1 MHLIDRR
8 DASLA
13 IALVVG
19 TFVVF
24 EQPLRFLLSIAEDV
38 SQTYHVDLVPGFVI
52 FVLVFAVHHVRKQR
66 DARLA
71 MQLAAKNAD
80 EVARLAADMQA
91 VVAASQEI
99 MTALDLVQLRAQA
112 WQQIPRIVGD
122 RAVWIAVTTSEGW
135 QWLMEPAHPTS
146 APILEL
152 APRFLERTSAG
163 DRHHEGSWLFPLVSS
178 GVSVG
183 LLGVGGAEPLT
194 PLEEARI
201 RALSAIVAGAIANV
215 DTVQKLKDSSVC
227 DVLTGC
233 FNRAHAFVVIDAEL
247 RRSRRTGQPLSVVM
261 FDIDDFKAINDQH
274 GHMVGDA
281 LLAAVGATLKQNL
294 RGSDVTCRYGGDEF
308 LVILPD
314 TRYEGAEHLAKYL
327 RGAIERIEVLGR
339 ARTIS
344 CRTSVGVAA
353 MLPDEIDSAA
363 LVTRSDEALYE
374 DKERR
379 HKLGSDAR
387 TAIPA

>member
-135 QWLMEPAHPTS
+135 QWLMEPGSSNVCAHFGT
-146 APILEL
+146 
-152 APRFLERTSAG
+152 
-163 DRHHEGSWLFPLVSS
+163 
-178 GVSVG
+178 
-183 LLGVGGAEPLT
+183 GAEIPGT
-194 PLEEARI
+194 HVSGRPASRG
-201 RALSAIVAGAIANV
+201 IVAVSPG
-215 DTVQKLKDSSVC
+215 QLW
-227 DVLTGC
+227 C
-233 FNRAHAFVVIDAEL
+233 FSRA
-247 RRSRRTGQPLSVVM
+247 PW
-261 FDIDDFKAINDQH
+261 
-274 GHMVGDA
+274 
-281 LLAAVGATLKQNL
+281 
-294 RGSDVTCRYGGDEF
+294 GGW
-308 LVILPD
+308 
-314 TRYEGAEHLAKYL
+314 R
-327 RGAIERIEVLGR
+327 
-339 ARTIS
+339 
-344 CRTSVGVAA
+344 
-353 MLPDEIDSAA
+353 
-363 LVTRSDEALYE
+363 
-374 DKERR
+374 
-379 HKLGSDAR
+379 
-387 TAIPA
+387 